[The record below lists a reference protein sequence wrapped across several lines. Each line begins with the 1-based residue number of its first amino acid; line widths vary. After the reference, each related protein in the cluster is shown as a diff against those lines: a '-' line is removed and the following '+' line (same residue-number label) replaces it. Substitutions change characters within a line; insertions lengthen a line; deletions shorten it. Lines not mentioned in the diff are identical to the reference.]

1 MRISDWS
8 SDVCSSDLNAID
20 GDIVECGVWRGGS
33 SIAVAQRLCE
43 IGEIQRHLWLYD
55 TFAGMPAPSEV
66 DVSRSGASAI
76 TKFVQL
82 SDGGDYSDW
91 CRASLAEVEAN
102 MARTSYPRKNVH
114 FVEGKVEETVPE
126 RSEEHTSEL
135 KLDTDW

>member
-1 MRISDWS
+1 MTSPERIYGLVKAVDY
-8 SDVCSSDLNAID
+8 VCQNAID

-82 SDGGDYSDW
+82 
-91 CRASLAEVEAN
+91 
-102 MARTSYPRKNVH
+102 
-114 FVEGKVEETVPE
+114 
-126 RSEEHTSEL
+126 RSEEHTSEIQSLMRISYAVFCL
-135 KLDTDW
+135 KKKNKTIDKHRIRTYINNI

>member
-43 IGEIQRHLWLYD
+43 IGGIQRHLWLYD

-102 MARTSYPRKNVH
+102 MARTSYPDRK
-114 FVEGKVEETVPE
+114 
-126 RSEEHTSEL
+126 STSL
-135 KLDTDW
+135 NSSH